1 MTSKGKMIA
10 MTVASLFATSPLL
23 AADPPKEPKVRCEL
37 PSDGKNSCSGPNGC
51 GQKKTVDTTEKDCKA
66 KGGKVAA
73 ADTKKDEK
81 PVKDDAKK

>member
-23 AADPPKEPKVRCEL
+23 AADPPKEAKIRCEL

-51 GQKKTVDTTEKDCKA
+51 GKKTIVDATEKECKA
-66 KGGKVAA
+66 KGGKVATA
-73 ADTKKDEK
+73 EPKKDEK
-81 PVKDDAKK
+81 KDDAKK